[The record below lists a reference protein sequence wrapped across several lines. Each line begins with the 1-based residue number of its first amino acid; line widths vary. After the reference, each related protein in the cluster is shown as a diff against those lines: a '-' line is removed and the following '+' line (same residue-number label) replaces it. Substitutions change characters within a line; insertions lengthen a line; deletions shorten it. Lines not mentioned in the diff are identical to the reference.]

1 MAVAGLGALFTRAEV
16 ISWRWKENRRDQAK
30 CGKVCF
36 APTVTVSNRGTTCPD
51 GHKRTSIRCPP
62 LPPCPR
68 SRLTRTSSHVR
79 FAGATTNGVV
89 VGPISSPGCVSST
102 ARLSCNPFLGHGS
115 TLTSRISSGR
125 SFRRSKY
132 DGLRRGF
139 RNSHSPLT
147 SQHKLHGEDGLLR
160 WTRHHPIPNQ
170 IGPRC
175 RYDASKASQFVVHRD
190 FLTPCPSSEKQEVAA
205 RCL

>member
-139 RNSHSPLT
+139 ATPTVHSRPSISCT
-147 SQHKLHGEDGLLR
+147 AKTACCGGLAITQYRIRSAL
-160 WTRHHPIPNQ
+160 
-170 IGPRC
+170 
-175 RYDASKASQFVVHRD
+175 DADTMQAKPANLSFIVIS
-190 FLTPCPSSEKQEVAA
+190 
-205 RCL
+205 